1 MKKRVCSLALALAV
15 MLSLL
20 PTGAIAAG
28 GGTAA
33 VTADAFGVKDTA
45 YGQTKTTGRW
55 TASPGLNDLS
65 GRFDVVWADGEETE
79 APAITAQLEYETGAD
94 TWETAAG
101 FTAPGTYRYSVT
113 ATAAGAKYAAYSG
126 EPIVLPVSI
135 QVKKDLDSESFVI
148 RDAGGGIV
156 EKGDKTYNAT
166 GSALDCS
173 RWTLAYAED
182 VTDAAGEI
190 TPAWYKDETKVT
202 EVKDA
207 GVYMLYA
214 QVPETDAYW
223 GTSDKGISV
232 IQVTV
237 TAGVAV
243 GPDDPAG
250 GDNTGSE
257 SGSVGPFT
265 PEAIASGAVTLTED
279 AVVTASV
286 GIPQGTSVT
295 LNLAG
300 HTLTFEGDGNVYVS
314 GTLTV
319 SDTGGGEIVNSSAD
333 VYSETGIEETGGT
346 IVVNGGT
353 WSGTP
358 ALAAAC
364 LGGSIQIT
372 GGTFN
377 GPILRVA
384 DVGLEGHVTISGGT
398 FNSAVSVE
406 GEVTVSGGTFETG
419 ASIFASTVTVSG
431 GSFRARSPFSHGVD
445 GLTFTEDN
453 AATFTQNPMVW
464 DHIDELQE
472 NYTVSQEPS
481 GTAFVYCVKPGAT
494 TLAGPVITSE
504 PDANFRPTVTIT
516 MPASVTGSIYYDEGY
531 GYTLYQNPFSH
542 GGADPVRAYIAS
554 DTGSATVFSK
564 ITEADVSVQKNAERV
579 TYDYASGRLT
589 WTMPA
594 GTVIDAAS
602 YTNSWFVVYF
612 EDGEGNAVNAKGSY
626 SVGTAQSNGDAAV
639 TLNGLTYSCT
649 LPLSGL
655 PGGTYTVRIVNER
668 LFTSLGCTAR
678 FTVGGSSGNP
688 GGSTG
693 SDDRDDRDDS
703 DDSGHTTTVSRN
715 GTVIKTVTDPVTGTV
730 TETTTTRDGTKTV
743 VETKKDGTITT
754 TVTQKSGT
762 TATTTR
768 SSGGSYTAVVSLSP
782 SAAETARNSVFTLP
796 VKVDANGSTVEVSG
810 VSASATVNIPL
821 TQVTNTTVA
830 VITGRNGE
838 SIVKAA
844 VPANGGLTV
853 SLDGSATLT
862 IRDNAKRFTDVP
874 ANFWSRDAVDFVTS
888 RELFNGTAGGTF
900 TPSAPMTRQMLM
912 TVLARL
918 DGADTS
924 VTPYEKGM
932 AWAVGKGISDGS
944 SPTGTISREQLAVM
958 LYRYAGSPASSG
970 SLDRFPDSA
979 SVGGYARDAMCWAVE
994 RGILSGTANGALA
1007 PKGQATRAQVAAM
1020 LQRYVVSTF
1029 ESAGR
1034 L

>member
-1 MKKRVCSLALALAV
+1 MKKQLCSLALALAV
-15 MLSLL
+15 TLSLL
-20 PTGAIAAG
+20 PASAIAAG

-33 VTADAFGVKDTA
+33 VTADAFGIQDTE
-45 YGQTKTTGRW
+45 YQQTKTSGSW
-55 TASPGLNDLS
+55 TAGLDSNDLS
-65 GRFDVVWADGEETE
+65 GRFNVVWADEGETE
-79 APAITAQLEYETGAD
+79 APAITSQLEYETGAGA
-94 TWETAAG
+94 WETAAG

-135 QVKKDLDSESFVI
+135 QVKKYLNSASFVVE
-148 RDAGGGIV
+148 DADGGIV
-156 EKGDKTYNAT
+156 EKGNKTYDAT

-182 VTDAAGEI
+182 FTDAAGEI
-190 TPAWYKDETKVT
+190 TLAWYKGEIKVT

-214 QVPETDAYW
+214 QVPETDTYW

-265 PEAIASGAVTLTED
+265 PEAIASGNVTLAED

-319 SDTGGGEIVNSSAD
+319 SDTGGGKIINESTD
-333 VYSETGIEETGGT
+333 VYNEIGIEETGGT
-346 IVVNGGT
+346 VIVNGGT

-358 ALAAAC
+358 ALSTAC
-364 LGGSIQIT
+364 VGGSVRIN
-372 GGTFN
+372 GGTFD
-377 GPILRVA
+377 GPIVRVA
-384 DVGLEGHVTISGGT
+384 DVGLEGNITISGGT
-398 FNSAVSVE
+398 FHSSVSVD

-419 ASIFASTVTVSG
+419 ASIFAPTVTVSG
-431 GSFRARSPFSHGVD
+431 GSFKARSPFSRGVD
-445 GLTFTEDN
+445 GLTFTEGN
-453 AATFTQNPMVW
+453 TATFTQNPMAW
-464 DHIDELQE
+464 NHIDELQE
-472 NYTVSQEPS
+472 NYTVSQDL
-481 GTAFVYCVKPGAT
+481 TAVIYRVRPGAT
-494 TLAGPVITSE
+494 TLAGPTITSE
-504 PDANFRPTVTIT
+504 PDEQLVPKVTIA
-516 MPASVTGSIYYDEGY
+516 MPASVAGNIYYNAGG
-531 GYTLYQNPFSH
+531 GYTLYQNPFSY
-542 GGADPVRAYIAS
+542 GGTDPVRAYIAS
-554 DTGSATVFSK
+554 NTGSAAVFSK
-564 ITEADVSVQKNAERV
+564 RTEADVSVQKNAERV

-602 YTNSWFVVYF
+602 YTNSWFVIYF
-612 EDGEGNAVNAKGSY
+612 EDRDGGNIAPKKSY
-626 SVGTAQSNGDAAV
+626 CAGTAQSNGDAVV
-639 TLNGLTYSCT
+639 TLSGLTYSYV

-655 PGGTYTVRIVNER
+655 PGGTYTVRVVNER
-668 LFTSLGCTAR
+668 LFTSPGCSASFTA
-678 FTVGGSSGNP
+678 GGNSGNSSGSSSGD
-688 GGSTG
+688 S
-693 SDDRDDRDDS
+693 SDSSSSSKDDS
-703 DDSGHTTTVSRN
+703 AATTTVRNPDGSRTT
-715 GTVIKTVTDPVTGTV
+715 TVVDKATGTV
-730 TETTTTRDGTKTV
+730 TETTTARNGTKTV
-743 VETKKDGTITT
+743 VVTKKDGTVTT
-754 TVTQKSGT
+754 TVTQRSGT

-768 SSGGSYTAVVSLSP
+768 SSGGSYTAVVFLSP

-810 VSASATVNIPL
+810 VSASAKVHIPL

-830 VITGRNGE
+830 VLTGRNGE
-838 SIVKAA
+838 SIIKAA
-844 VPANGGLTV
+844 VPADGGLTV
-853 SLDGSATLT
+853 PLDGSATLT
-862 IRDNAKRFTDVP
+862 IRDNAKRFSDVP
-874 ANFWSRDAVDFVTS
+874 ANFWSRAAVDFVTS
-888 RELFNGTAGGTF
+888 RELFNGTAGGAF

-944 SPTGTISREQLAVM
+944 GPTGTISREQLAVM

-979 SVGGYARDAMCWAVE
+979 SVGGYARDAMRWAVE
-994 RGILSGTANGALA
+994 RGILSGTVNGTLA
-1007 PKGQATRAQVAAM
+1007 PKGQASRAQVAAM
-1020 LQRYVVSTF
+1020 LQRYIMS
-1029 ESAGR
+1029 SYR
-1034 L
+1034 

>member
-1 MKKRVCSLALALAV
+1 MKKPLCSLALALAM

-20 PTGAIAAG
+20 PASAIAAG
-28 GGTAA
+28 GGAAA
-33 VTADAFGVKDTA
+33 VTADAFGVEDTA
-45 YGQTKTTGRW
+45 YGQTKTSGSW
-55 TASPGLNDLS
+55 TAGLGSNNLS
-65 GRFDVVWADGEETE
+65 SRFKVVWADEEETE

-101 FTAPGTYRYSVT
+101 FTTPGMYRYSVT
-113 ATAAGAKYAAYSG
+113 GTAAGAKYASYSG
-126 EPIVLPVSI
+126 ESIVLPVSI
-135 QVKKDLDSESFVI
+135 QVKKDLNSESFVV
-148 RDAGGGIV
+148 RGTDGGIV
-156 EKGDKTYNAT
+156 EKGDKTCDAD

-182 VTDAAGEI
+182 VTDAAGTI
-190 TPAWYKDETKVT
+190 TPAWYRGETAVT
-202 EVKDA
+202 EVRDA

-223 GTSDKGISV
+223 GTSGKGISV

-237 TAGVAV
+237 TAGE
-243 GPDDPAG
+243 AG
-250 GDNTGSE
+250 GV
-257 SGSVGPFT
+257 SGVGPFT
-265 PEAIASGAVTLTED
+265 PEAIASGNVTLAED

-286 GIPQGTSVT
+286 GIPQGTSVA

-319 SDTGGGEIVNSSAD
+319 SDTGGGKIVNSSTD

-346 IVVNGGT
+346 IVVTGGT

-364 LGGSIQIT
+364 VGGSIQIT

-377 GPILRVA
+377 GPVLRVS
-384 DVGLEGHVTISGGT
+384 DVGTDGHIAISGGT
-398 FNSAVSVE
+398 FNSSVSVE

-431 GSFRARSPFSHGVD
+431 GSFRARSPFSRGVD

-453 AATFTQNPMVW
+453 AAAFTQNPMVW
-464 DHIDELQE
+464 NHIDELQE
-472 NYTVSQEPS
+472 NYTVSQDL
-481 GTAFVYCVKPGAT
+481 TAVIYRVRPGAT
-494 TLAGPVITSE
+494 TLAGPAITSE

-516 MPASVTGSIYYDEGY
+516 MPASVAGSIYYDEGY

-554 DTGSATVFSK
+554 STGSAAVFSRR
-564 ITEADVSVQKNAERV
+564 TEADVSVQKNAERV

-612 EDGEGNAVNAKGSY
+612 EDEAGNAVNAKGSY

-655 PGGTYTVRIVNER
+655 PGGTYTVRVVNER
-668 LFTSLGCTAR
+668 LFDSPGCSAS
-678 FTVGGSSGNP
+678 FIVGGNPGNAGGSSSGDSS
-688 GGSTG
+688 GS
-693 SDDRDDRDDS
+693 SSSSKDDS
-703 DDSGHTTTVSRN
+703 DTSKTVRNPDGSRTTTV
-715 GTVIKTVTDPVTGTV
+715 VDKATGTV

-743 VETKKDGTITT
+743 VETKKDGTVTT
-754 TVTQKSGT
+754 TVTQRSGT
-762 TATTTR
+762 TATTVR
-768 SSGGSYTAVVSLSP
+768 SSGGRYTAEVSLS
-782 SAAETARNSVFTLP
+782 SAAAETARTSVFTLP
-796 VKVDANGSTVEVSG
+796 VKVDANGSTLKVSG
-810 VSASATVNIPL
+810 VSTSATVNIPL

-830 VITGRNGE
+830 VLTGQSGE
-838 SIVKAA
+838 FIVKTA

-853 SLDGSATLT
+853 PLDGSATLT
-862 IRDNAKRFTDVP
+862 IRDNAKRFSDVP
-874 ANFWSRDAVDFVTS
+874 ANFWSRGAVDFVTS

-924 VTPYEKGM
+924 VTPYEKGL
-932 AWAVGKGISDGS
+932 AWAVEKGISDGS
-944 SPTGTISREQLAVM
+944 SPTGIISREQLAVM
-958 LYRYAGSPASSG
+958 LYRCAGSPASSG
-970 SLDRFPDSA
+970 SLDRFPDGA
-979 SVGGYARDAMCWAVE
+979 SVGGYARAAMCWAVE
-994 RGILSGTANGALA
+994 QGILSGTANGALA

-1020 LQRYVVSTF
+1020 LQRYIMS
-1029 ESAGR
+1029 SYR
-1034 L
+1034 

>member
-1 MKKRVCSLALALAV
+1 MRKRLLGLTLALVMVFSQSSTIALA
-15 MLSLL
+15 
-20 PTGAIAAG
+20 
-28 GGTAA
+28 
-33 VTADAFGVKDTA
+33 
-45 YGQTKTTGRW
+45 YE
-55 TASPGLNDLS
+55 
-65 GRFDVVWADGEETE
+65 DVVG
-79 APAITAQLEYETGAD
+79 
-94 TWETAAG
+94 
-101 FTAPGTYRYSVT
+101 
-113 ATAAGAKYAAYSG
+113 
-126 EPIVLPVSI
+126 
-135 QVKKDLDSESFVI
+135 KKDLNSESFVV
-148 RDAGGGIV
+148 RDADGGIV
-156 EKGDKTYNAT
+156 EKGDKTYDAT

-173 RWTLAYAED
+173 RWTLAYAEN
-182 VTDAAGEI
+182 VTDAAGAI
-190 TPAWYKDETKVT
+190 TPAWYKGETKVT

-237 TAGVAV
+237 TAGA
-243 GPDDPAG
+243 GENPDDPAG
-250 GDNTGSE
+250 GE

-300 HTLTFEGDGNVYVS
+300 HTLTFEGDGCVS
-314 GTLTV
+314 VNGTLTV
-319 SDTGGGEIVNSSAD
+319 SDTGGGKIVNSSTD

-346 IVVNGGT
+346 VVVSGGT

-358 ALAAAC
+358 ALATAC
-364 LGGSIQIT
+364 VGGSIQIT
-372 GGTFN
+372 GGTFD
-377 GPILRVA
+377 GPIVRVS
-384 DVGLEGHVTISGGT
+384 DVGTDGHITISGGT
-398 FNSAVSVE
+398 FNSSVSVE

-419 ASIFASTVTVSG
+419 AGIFAPTVAVSG
-431 GSFRARSPFSHGVD
+431 GSFRARSPFSRGVN

-453 AATFTQNPMVW
+453 TATFTQNPMAW
-464 DHIDELQE
+464 NHIDELQE

-494 TLAGPVITSE
+494 ALAGPVITSE
-504 PDANFRPTVTIT
+504 PDEQFVPKVSIA
-516 MPASVTGSIYYDEGY
+516 MPASVAGSIYYDAGG
-531 GYTLYQNPFSH
+531 GYTLYQNPFSY
-542 GGADPVRAYIAS
+542 GGTDPVRAYIAS
-554 DTGSATVFSK
+554 NTGSATVFSK
-564 ITEADVSVQKNAERV
+564 RAEADVSVQKNAERV

-612 EDGEGNAVNAKGSY
+612 ENEAGGNVAPEKAY
-626 SVGTAQSNGDAAV
+626 CVGTAQSNGDAAV

-688 GGSTG
+688 GGSTDR
-693 SDDRDDRDDS
+693 DDRDDRDDS
-703 DDSGHTTTVSRN
+703 DDSSHTTTVSRN

-730 TETTTTRDGTKTV
+730 TETTTARDGTKTV
-743 VETKKDGTITT
+743 VETKKDGTVTT

-762 TATTTR
+762 TATTVR
-768 SSGGSYTAVVSLSP
+768 SSGGRYAAVVSLSP
-782 SAAETARNSVFTLP
+782 SAAETARSGVFTLP

-821 TQVTNTTVA
+821 TRVTNTTVA
-830 VITGRNGE
+830 VLTGRNGE
-838 SIVKAA
+838 SIVKTA
-844 VPANGGLTV
+844 VPADGGLTV
-853 SLDGSATLT
+853 PLDGSATLT
-862 IRDNAKRFTDVP
+862 IRDNAKRFSDVP
-874 ANFWSRDAVDFVTS
+874 ADFWSRGAVDFVTS

-944 SPTGTISREQLAVM
+944 NPTGTISREQLAVM
-958 LYRYAGSPASSG
+958 LYRCAGSPASSG

-979 SVGGYARDAMCWAVE
+979 SAGSYARDALCWAVE
-994 RGILSGTANGALA
+994 RGILSGTATGALA

-1020 LQRYVVSTF
+1020 LQRYVVSTV
-1029 ESAGR
+1029 ESAG
-1034 L
+1034 

>member
-1 MKKRVCSLALALAV
+1 MKKRLCSLALTLAV
-15 MLSLL
+15 TLSLL
-20 PTGAIAAG
+20 PASAIAAG
-28 GGTAA
+28 GGTTP
-33 VTADAFGVKDTA
+33 VTADAFGVKDA
-45 YGQTKTTGRW
+45 NYGQTQTSGEW
-55 TASPGLNDLS
+55 TAGFNSKDLPN
-65 GRFDVVWADGEETE
+65 RFSVVWADEAETE
-79 APAITAQLEYETGAD
+79 APAITAQLEYEANAG
-94 TWETAAG
+94 TWETVTG

-113 ATAAGAKYAAYSG
+113 GTAAGAKYAAYSG
-126 EPIVLPVSI
+126 APIEVPVSI
-135 QVKKDLDSESFVI
+135 RVKKDLNSANFVI
-148 RDAGGGIV
+148 RDAGGNIV
-156 EKGDKTYNAT
+156 ETGDKTYNAT

-173 RWTLAYAED
+173 RWTLEYAAD
-182 VTDAAGEI
+182 VTDATGRI
-190 TPAWYKDETKVT
+190 TPVWYMDETKVT

-214 QVPETDAYW
+214 QVPETDIYW
-223 GTSDKGISV
+223 GTSGKGISV

-237 TAGVAV
+237 TAGA
-243 GPDDPAG
+243 GGNPDDPTG
-250 GDNTGSE
+250 GE

-279 AVVTASV
+279 AVVTSNV
-286 GIPQGTSVT
+286 NIPQGTSVA

-300 HTLTFEGDGNVYVS
+300 HTLTFAGDGNVCVS

-319 SDTGGGEIVNSSAD
+319 SDTGGGKIINESTGLYNEI
-333 VYSETGIEETGGT
+333 GIEETGGT

-364 LGGSIQIT
+364 VGGSVQIA

-377 GPILRVA
+377 GPIVRVS
-384 DVGLEGHVTISGGT
+384 DVGTDGHITISGGT
-398 FNSAVSVE
+398 FNDRISMNGVVE
-406 GEVTVSGGTFETG
+406 ISGGAFSSDANVFSSRITVSGGAFEADRPLFGTN
-419 ASIFASTVTVSG
+419 
-431 GSFRARSPFSHGVD
+431 D
-445 GLTFTEDN
+445 LTFTEGN
-453 AATFTQNPMVW
+453 TASFTKNPMAW
-464 DHIDELQE
+464 NHIDELQE
-472 NYTVSQEPS
+472 RYTVSQDL
-481 GTAFVYCVKPGAT
+481 TAVIYRVKPGAT
-494 TLAGPVITSE
+494 TLAGPAITSE
-504 PDANFRPTVTIT
+504 PDEQLVPKVTIT
-516 MPASVTGSIYYDEGY
+516 MPASVAGSIYYDAGS
-531 GYTLYQNPFSH
+531 GYTLYQNPFSY
-542 GGADPVRAYIAS
+542 GGTAPVRAYIAS
-554 DTGSATVFSK
+554 NTGSAAVFSK
-564 ITEADVSVQKNAERV
+564 ITEADASVQKNAERV

-655 PGGTYTVRIVNER
+655 SNGTYTVRVVNER

-678 FTVGGSSGNP
+678 FTVGGNSGNP

-703 DDSGHTTTVSRN
+703 DDSSHTTTVSRN
-715 GTVIKTVTDPVTGTV
+715 GTIIKTVTDPVTGTV

-743 VETKKDGTITT
+743 VETKKDGTVTT
-754 TVTQKSGT
+754 TVTQKNGT
-762 TATTTR
+762 TATTIR

-782 SAAETARNSVFTLP
+782 SAAETAQSGVFTLP

-821 TQVTNTTVA
+821 TQVTNTTIA

-853 SLDGSATLT
+853 PLDGSATLT
-862 IRDNAKRFTDVP
+862 IRDNAKSFSDVP
-874 ANFWSRDAVDFVTS
+874 ANFWSRGAVDFVTS
-888 RELFNGTAGGTF
+888 RELFNGTAEGTF

-924 VTPYEKGM
+924 GTPYEKGM
-932 AWAVGKGISDGS
+932 AWAVEKGISDGS

-970 SLDRFPDSA
+970 SLDRFPDSV
-979 SVGGYARDAMCWAVE
+979 SVSGYAREAMCWAVE
-994 RGILSGTANGALA
+994 QGILSGTANGALA